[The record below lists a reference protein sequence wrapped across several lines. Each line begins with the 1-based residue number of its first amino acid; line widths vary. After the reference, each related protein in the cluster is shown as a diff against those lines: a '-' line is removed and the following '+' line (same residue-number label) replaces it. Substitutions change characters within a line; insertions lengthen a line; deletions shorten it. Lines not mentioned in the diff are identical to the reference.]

1 MIVVVNGAPRAGK
14 DTFCEMVQKIMEERV
29 GPYSCRIIST
39 VDFVKEVAK
48 FCGWNGQKTP
58 KDRKFLSDL
67 KDILTQWDDV
77 PYKDI
82 ISSYEGC
89 KKIWKQFGYDEEE
102 CLYFIMCREPKEIQK
117 FVDRMGAWTLIV
129 ERKEVDNLPQ
139 SNHADSE
146 IHNYHY
152 DIRVKNNYSLEH
164 LKISANI
171 FVEQFLKGEK
181 L

>member
-1 MIVVVNGAPRAGK
+1 MSLLYNVPRTK
-14 DTFCEMVQKIMEERV
+14 RN
-29 GPYSCRIIST
+29 S
-39 VDFVKEVAK
+39 
-48 FCGWNGQKTP
+48 
-58 KDRKFLSDL
+58 
-67 KDILTQWDDV
+67 
-77 PYKDI
+77 
-82 ISSYEGC
+82 
-89 KKIWKQFGYDEEE
+89 
-102 CLYFIMCREPKEIQK
+102 K
-117 FVDRMGAWTLIV
+117 FVDGMGALTLIV